1 MKKKVLALLLSLVM
15 VLSLVPAL
23 AFANDDTDPYVED
36 PFGDPVVHT
45 NTHTVVHHAA
55 VSSTCKDQGNIEY
68 WYCEDCN
75 AFFTDEGCT
84 NEVNEDGVLLPLST
98 THTTQLQN
106 AQTATCTE
114 AGYTGDEVCTVCGK
128 TITTGSVIPKAAHTL
143 THHAAVAATETSEG
157 NTEYWECS
165 VCHKYFSD
173 ANGETEIAEN
183 SWVIPVV
190 TQPSSGNENDPTGD
204 DVFGHLPSH
213 HVTAHAA
220 NASTCT
226 VAGNSAYWYCQEC
239 EAYFSD
245 AECTNVIKENSWVLP
260 LADHVTELEGAV
272 AATCTQNGYSGDQ
285 VCTVCG
291 QTITEGHEI
300 VAAGHAM
307 VHTTATEATCTT
319 AGNSEYYYCTTCQKY
334 FSDANG
340 ENEIAENSW
349 VIAAPGHSM
358 THHAAVAA
366 TETSEGNT
374 EYWECSVCHKYFSDA
389 NGETEIAENSWIIPV
404 VTTQGPYSNEGDN
417 DPTGH
422 DIFGEDHSTHN
433 VIAHP
438 AVASTCI
445 AQGNSA
451 YWYCEDCNKYYS
463 DADCSVEIEEN
474 SWILPYGDHNTELQ
488 GAVAATCTQDGY
500 SGDEVCTVCGQTIT
514 TGHVITAPGHAMVK
528 VDAKPATCGTAGN
541 TDYYYCTTCH
551 KYFSDANGETEI
563 AENSWVIAAPGHTL
577 TPHAAVAATCT
588 TAGNSAYW
596 ECTSCHKYFSD
607 ANGKTEIA
615 ANSWVI
621 PASHTL
627 VAHAAVAATCQAE
640 GNSAY
645 WECSV
650 CHKYFS
656 DANGENEIAENS
668 WVLPL
673 AAHSLEAVAEKPAT
687 CTAEGNSAYWI
698 CNVCGKF
705 FSDANGENE
714 IAENAW
720 VTAPIGHNFVQ
731 TGYKA
736 ATVDKTG
743 LITYTCSNCGEI
755 KTVVIAKLDE
765 SKPLS
770 PANAPTLA
778 QAEKIIYATKGDEAP
793 AGSLYNLLQLR
804 ATKATKN
811 SLTLKWTKVK
821 GATGYIIYGSP
832 CGGKYKKFKS
842 VKGSKTS
849 LTLKKLKKG
858 KYYKYFVVATTK
870 YEGATKVIATSKTIH
885 FATKGGKVG
894 NYKAVK
900 LTNVKKNKVSVKK
913 GKTFKIKAKSIVQS
927 KKLKVKKHRTLR
939 YESTNSK
946 VAKVDKNGKITAKKK
961 GTCFVYVYDQS
972 GNFAKIKVTVK

>member
-55 VSSTCKDQGNIEY
+55 VSSTCKDKGNIEY

-75 AFFTDEGCT
+75 AFFADEGCT

-128 TITTGSVIPKAAHTL
+128 TITTGSVIPKTAHTL

-190 TQPSSGNENDPTGD
+190 TQPSSGNENDPSGD

-349 VIAAPGHSM
+349 VI
-358 THHAAVAA
+358 
-366 TETSEGNT
+366 E
-374 EYWECSVCHKYFSDA
+374 
-389 NGETEIAENSWIIPV
+389 
-404 VTTQGPYSNEGDN
+404 
-417 DPTGH
+417 
-422 DIFGEDHSTHN
+422 
-433 VIAHP
+433 
-438 AVASTCI
+438 
-445 AQGNSA
+445 
-451 YWYCEDCNKYYS
+451 
-463 DADCSVEIEEN
+463 
-474 SWILPYGDHNTELQ
+474 
-488 GAVAATCTQDGY
+488 
-500 SGDEVCTVCGQTIT
+500 
-514 TGHVITAPGHAMVK
+514 
-528 VDAKPATCGTAGN
+528 
-541 TDYYYCTTCH
+541 
-551 KYFSDANGETEI
+551 
-563 AENSWVIAAPGHTL
+563 APGHTL

-615 ANSWVI
+615 ANSWVT
-621 PASHTL
+621 PKAAHTL
-627 VAHAAVAATCQAE
+627 VSHAAVAATCTTA

-650 CHKYFS
+650 CHKYFA
-656 DANGENEIAENS
+656 DADAKTEISANSWVIPAAHKLTHHAAVAATCTTDGNSEYWECSVCHKYFADADAKTEIAANSWVIPASHTMLYHEGTQSTCKAQGNNPYYECTVCHKYFTDEQGNDEVAENS

-832 CGGKYKKFKS
+832 CGGKYKKYKS
-842 VKGSKTS
+842 VKGTS
-849 LTLKKLKKG
+849 LTIKKLKKG

>member
-1 MKKKVLALLLSLVM
+1 MLYHEG
-15 VLSLVPAL
+15 
-23 AFANDDTDPYVED
+23 TQ
-36 PFGDPVVHT
+36 
-45 NTHTVVHHAA
+45 
-55 VSSTCKDQGNIEY
+55 STCKAQGNNPYYE
-68 WYCEDCN
+68 
-75 AFFTDEGCT
+75 CT
-84 NEVNEDGVLLPLST
+84 
-98 THTTQLQN
+98 
-106 AQTATCTE
+106 
-114 AGYTGDEVCTVCGK
+114 
-128 TITTGSVIPKAAHTL
+128 
-143 THHAAVAATETSEG
+143 
-157 NTEYWECS
+157 
-165 VCHKYFSD
+165 VCHKYFTD
-173 ANGETEIAEN
+173 E
-183 SWVIPVV
+183 
-190 TQPSSGNENDPTGD
+190 
-204 DVFGHLPSH
+204 
-213 HVTAHAA
+213 
-220 NASTCT
+220 
-226 VAGNSAYWYCQEC
+226 
-239 EAYFSD
+239 
-245 AECTNVIKENSWVLP
+245 
-260 LADHVTELEGAV
+260 
-272 AATCTQNGYSGDQ
+272 
-285 VCTVCG
+285 
-291 QTITEGHEI
+291 
-300 VAAGHAM
+300 
-307 VHTTATEATCTT
+307 
-319 AGNSEYYYCTTCQKY
+319 
-334 FSDANG
+334 
-340 ENEIAENSW
+340 
-349 VIAAPGHSM
+349 
-358 THHAAVAA
+358 
-366 TETSEGNT
+366 
-374 EYWECSVCHKYFSDA
+374 
-389 NGETEIAENSWIIPV
+389 
-404 VTTQGPYSNEGDN
+404 
-417 DPTGH
+417 
-422 DIFGEDHSTHN
+422 
-433 VIAHP
+433 
-438 AVASTCI
+438 
-445 AQGNSA
+445 QGN
-451 YWYCEDCNKYYS
+451 
-463 DADCSVEIEEN
+463 
-474 SWILPYGDHNTELQ
+474 
-488 GAVAATCTQDGY
+488 
-500 SGDEVCTVCGQTIT
+500 DEV
-514 TGHVITAPGHAMVK
+514 
-528 VDAKPATCGTAGN
+528 
-541 TDYYYCTTCH
+541 
-551 KYFSDANGETEI
+551 
-563 AENSWVIAAPGHTL
+563 
-577 TPHAAVAATCT
+577 
-588 TAGNSAYW
+588 
-596 ECTSCHKYFSD
+596 
-607 ANGKTEIA
+607 
-615 ANSWVI
+615 
-621 PASHTL
+621 
-627 VAHAAVAATCQAE
+627 
-640 GNSAY
+640 
-645 WECSV
+645 
-650 CHKYFS
+650 
-656 DANGENEIAENS
+656 AENS

>member
-183 SWVIPVV
+183 SW
-190 TQPSSGNENDPTGD
+190 
-204 DVFGHLPSH
+204 
-213 HVTAHAA
+213 
-220 NASTCT
+220 
-226 VAGNSAYWYCQEC
+226 
-239 EAYFSD
+239 
-245 AECTNVIKENSWVLP
+245 
-260 LADHVTELEGAV
+260 
-272 AATCTQNGYSGDQ
+272 
-285 VCTVCG
+285 
-291 QTITEGHEI
+291 
-300 VAAGHAM
+300 
-307 VHTTATEATCTT
+307 
-319 AGNSEYYYCTTCQKY
+319 
-334 FSDANG
+334 
-340 ENEIAENSW
+340 
-349 VIAAPGHSM
+349 
-358 THHAAVAA
+358 
-366 TETSEGNT
+366 
-374 EYWECSVCHKYFSDA
+374 
-389 NGETEIAENSWIIPV
+389 IIPV

-451 YWYCEDCNKYYS
+451 YWFCEDCNKYYS

-541 TDYYYCTTCH
+541 SEYYYCTTCH

-627 VAHAAVAATCQAE
+627 VAHAAVAATCTTA

-656 DANGENEIAENS
+656 DADAKTEIAANSWVIPAAHTMLYHEGTQSTCKAQGNNPYYECTVCHKYFTDEQGNDEVAENS

-858 KYYKYFVVATTK
+858 KYYKFFIVATTK

-961 GTCFVYVYDQS
+961 GTCVVYVDDQS